1 MIKKMSERGGIESL
15 MLTKYAVSAE
25 VVDDRNY
32 RFENVVYVYLS
43 WEDPR
48 AYPTVIESTKAF
60 RNGSLEDCSRPCSS
74 ASSGALSRRAEGFH
88 YHDTCCDGVWLPT
101 IGMLK

>member
-1 MIKKMSERGGIESL
+1 
-15 MLTKYAVSAE
+15 MLTYAFLFLSWI
-25 VVDDRNY
+25 DGRNY

-48 AYPTVIESTKAF
+48 AYATVMESTKAF
-60 RNGSLEDCSRPCSS
+60 RNGSLEECSRACSS
-74 ASSGALSRRAEGFH
+74 AAAGALSRRAEGFH